1 MGDAGR
7 GASGGAGAGW
17 AAGIRA
23 ERETGSEAETRAE
36 NARAVKGRQ
45 RLRCNER
52 VAEKANRGKVCGEK
66 PKGSGDGTREEA
78 RRNPRH
84 GRQQRGKAPQ
94 RMKKKHKKTWDEIP
108 VRQAVRRDGATRR
121 SLFFPLFFRMPFFL

>member
-78 RRNPRH
+78 RRNPGH

-94 RMKKKHKKTWDEIP
+94 R
-108 VRQAVRRDGATRR
+108 
-121 SLFFPLFFRMPFFL
+121 